1 MRRLTPKF
9 AKGKMS
15 HTFEDLEQKVDLLL
29 TRFEQVKKEN
39 SLMRAELNHLRKEL
53 DEKVRDENDRSGAIR
68 SKLNSV
74 LGKIEELEKVAG

>member
-1 MRRLTPKF
+1 
-9 AKGKMS
+9 MS

>member
-1 MRRLTPKF
+1 
-9 AKGKMS
+9 MS

-74 LGKIEELEKVAG
+74 LGKIDELEKVAG